1 MPHNVHNIHI
11 NGNCQDFILTSLN
24 FNEEN
29 TKLTFS
35 FVSKKETSKVICPY
49 CGKSHCMINDIHTSE
64 IKDIPYIPRQQQSYM
79 ITYHR
84 YRCLSCNRH
93 FTEDIPLKVPN
104 ARITIRAAIWVK
116 CLLAEGLS
124 INSVSSITNIHWDTI
139 KNIHQGVMDELLKKR
154 EKYLKDNN
162 YKPKFL
168 AVDEFAIHKGH
179 KYATCVMDLETGEIL
194 WVGKGRATEDFR
206 HFFIEYGIS
215 NLTDVKAFAM
225 DMNASFNKLVEEY
238 LPHVEIVYDRYH
250 MQAQFGRDVLGAVRL
265 EEAREHQKIAQDLK
279 NSLSSDKNI
288 TPEEKK
294 SIKASIK
301 EEKRTYSRIKKSRW
315 AVLSNHK
322 NLSNEEN
329 DFLQDILNR
338 HSKLSQCYAMKE
350 EMSAL
355 FELKDIDIA
364 TEKWTKWFEAA
375 KSSQIPQ
382 LVKFA
387 ELKQKRLKGLI
398 AHSKYPI
405 STGKLEGMN
414 NKIKVAKRIAYG
426 YRDEDYFFT
435 LIRYKSTIGLP
446 TIP

>member
-29 TKLTFS
+29 SKLTFS
-35 FVSKKETSKVICPY
+35 FVSKKETSRVICPY

-64 IKDIPYIPRQQQSYM
+64 IKDIP
-79 ITYHR
+79 
-84 YRCLSCNRH
+84 
-93 FTEDIPLKVPN
+93 LKVPN
-104 ARITIRAAIWVK
+104 ARITVRAAIWVK

-179 KYATCVMDLETGEIL
+179 KYATCVMDLETGEII

-301 EEKRTYSRIKKSRW
+301 EEKEHI
-315 AVLSNHK
+315 V
-322 NLSNEEN
+322 
-329 DFLQDILNR
+329 
-338 HSKLSQCYAMKE
+338 
-350 EMSAL
+350 
-355 FELKDIDIA
+355 ELKNHVG
-364 TEKWTKWFEAA
+364 
-375 KSSQIPQ
+375 Q
-382 LVKFA
+382 
-387 ELKQKRLKGLI
+387 
-398 AHSKYPI
+398 Y
-405 STGKLEGMN
+405 
-414 NKIKVAKRIAYG
+414 
-426 YRDEDYFFT
+426 
-435 LIRYKSTIGLP
+435 
-446 TIP
+446 